1 MTIAIQTRVKFND
14 TNQRLLKKFEQ
25 LEGNDYDDCYSNSSQ
40 IQWYES
46 TIASLNNSF
55 RIKEY
60 SFNRNSNERN

>member
-40 IQWYES
+40 IQWYDC
-46 TIASLNNSF
+46 F
-55 RIKEY
+55 PQPRIIHLQEI
-60 SFNRNSNERN
+60 RTTRR